1 MQLYFNLIVYVNL
14 DVLKAKPEVV
24 MRQDRPRPRTFSF

>member
-24 MRQDRPRPRTFSF
+24 MRQESQDRPFSF